1 MPQIG
6 DGFVK
11 LSKLHQRILFRS
23 IRVTALFTTSST
35 SSVNLFVKFHGC
47 LKFIHAETIHQLI
60 WLFCYRVKEKSLFLL
75 TTLIDNFFRLSHLI
89 INDHILKILK
99 HDIK

>member
-1 MPQIG
+1 MPCLLRVQQAQLIC
-6 DGFVK
+6 
-11 LSKLHQRILFRS
+11 LS
-23 IRVTALFTTSST
+23 
-35 SSVNLFVKFHGC
+35 NLHGC
-47 LKFIHAETIHQLI
+47 LKFSHAEIIHQLI